1 MGSYP
6 TTIWAHVLD
15 TKFCPPDFDM
25 PYPYG
30 TRKRVEAIK
39 VQWDPVR
46 SGESGQAQGRRRRRR
61 ILHRRAQ
68 TSSSRR
74 QPLQFQA
81 QMICRGG
88 AVPMKSWLEE
98 SMERTP
104 MRERMMREPRLHE
117 SRT

>member
-1 MGSYP
+1 MFQLRFRRGEVNKWKGPTIGGHPSY
-6 TTIWAHVLD
+6 
-15 TKFCPPDFDM
+15 
-25 PYPYG
+25 
-30 TRKRVEAIK
+30 RR
-39 VQWDPVR
+39 
-46 SGESGQAQGRRRRRR
+46 GQAQGRRRRRR

-68 TSSSRR
+68 TSSFRR
-74 QPLQFQA
+74 QPLRFQA